1 MEYKLV
7 VSDFIKDELNS
18 DDRYNSYR
26 LTVPIKIFQY
36 TLMDDDLEEF
46 ELYVSKKILL
56 QDIIYKIN
64 EYINWLQ
71 NCEQELKKYYEKQL
85 HETVNKN
92 WFNEL
97 EIYNV
102 SIIFVI
108 LVSSFW
114 VLFGVGL
121 CMNKYS
127 LLKIHRINDSK
138 YILVYK
144 DKLMI

>member
-18 DDRYNSYR
+18 DERYNSYR

-71 NCEQELKKYYEKQL
+71 NFEQELKKYYEKQL

-102 SIIFVI
+102 SITFDDLDDYGATISCGDNI
-108 LVSSFW
+108 LSDHILEFDFEKNEIIDVR
-114 VLFGVGL
+114 
-121 CMNKYS
+121 MNG
-127 LLKIHRINDSK
+127 
-138 YILVYK
+138 
-144 DKLMI
+144 

>member
-7 VSDFIKDELNS
+7 VSNFIKDELNS

-46 ELYVSKKILL
+46 ELNVNKKILL
-56 QDIIYKIN
+56 EDIIYKIN

-71 NCEQELKKYYEKQL
+71 NCDQELTKYYEKQL
-85 HETVNKN
+85 DETINEN
-92 WFNEL
+92 WVNEL

-102 SIIFVI
+102 SITFDALDDYGATISCGDNI
-108 LVSSFW
+108 LSDHILEFDFEKNEIIDVR
-114 VLFGVGL
+114 
-121 CMNKYS
+121 MNG
-127 LLKIHRINDSK
+127 
-138 YILVYK
+138 
-144 DKLMI
+144 